1 MSELEDSLPSV
12 VTPKEEMED
21 RHKELAMDMFKKITD
36 YLNGELAGELIKH
49 QLWLVVSSL
58 RSVTSEEYQLLLR
71 LNQMTVA
78 KYSDMTSLAG
88 RLNQVSEK
96 LKEKCKQL

>member
-1 MSELEDSLPSV
+1 MYGSHKTVKSVFQLSL
-12 VTPKEEMED
+12 D
-21 RHKELAMDMFKKITD
+21 
-36 YLNGELAGELIKH
+36 
-49 QLWLVVSSL
+49 
-58 RSVTSEEYQLLLR
+58 SVTSEEYQLLLR

-96 LKEKCKQL
+96 LQEKCK

>member
-1 MSELEDSLPSV
+1 MLP
-12 VTPKEEMED
+12 D
-21 RHKELAMDMFKKITD
+21 
-36 YLNGELAGELIKH
+36 
-49 QLWLVVSSL
+49 
-58 RSVTSEEYQLLLR
+58 SVTSEEYQLLLR

-96 LKEKCKQL
+96 LQEKCK